1 MIHKMTRKIPRKIPR
16 KMTPKKILILHG
28 PNLNLLG
35 EREPEIYGDLTLQ
48 QININLRKAARQL
61 GAVLRIYQSNG
72 EGSLID
78 LLQYHREWAE
88 GVVFNPGAYTHYSYA
103 LRDAIAS
110 IAKPTVEVHLSD
122 IHKRE
127 KFRQVSV
134 IAPVCVQQFAGLGWK
149 SYLEGLKFL
158 CANSMAQ

>member
-1 MIHKMTRKIPRKIPR
+1 MTRKR
-16 KMTPKKILILHG
+16 ILILHG

-35 EREPEIYGDLTLQ
+35 EREPEIYGNLTLQ
-48 QININLRKAARQL
+48 QINVHLKKAARQL
-61 GAVLRIYQSNG
+61 GVVLRIYQSNG

-78 LLQYHREWAE
+78 LLQYHRKWAE
-88 GVVFNPGAYTHYSYA
+88 GIVFNPGAYTHYSYA
-103 LRDAIAS
+103 LRDAVAS

-122 IHKRE
+122 IRKRE

-134 IAPVCVQQFAGLGWK
+134 IAPVCVQQISGLGWK